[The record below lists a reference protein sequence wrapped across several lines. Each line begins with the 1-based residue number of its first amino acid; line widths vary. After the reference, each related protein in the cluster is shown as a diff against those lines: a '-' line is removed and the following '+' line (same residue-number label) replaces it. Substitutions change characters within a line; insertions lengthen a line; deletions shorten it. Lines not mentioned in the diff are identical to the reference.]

1 MKHSLPIFIFAQR
14 LARSAVIGAT
24 IAYWLFPSAAFSQP
38 SDALAPHFSGK
49 TVTIIVGSGPGG
61 GYDIFGR
68 LVARFGAKY
77 LPGNPRFVVQNLA
90 GAGGLRGFRA
100 AMKAKPDGLTIGQ
113 VRPRF
118 VTRTLFGVD
127 VPDFDLKT
135 LKILGTPSFA
145 PREGLFCTRRTVAT
159 SWEGVLKLGRPVS
172 IGRSAP
178 GGLGT
183 TLGPEFVEAMGGP
196 IKIID
201 GYDGAAESMAAID
214 RGELEGTQH
223 CLEGMVTRLYPQWI
237 ERKFVAPIFWWDSKP
252 SQDYI
257 RRLGASMPPHIA
269 EAVGATAEQKK
280 ALEVAMGFGHMG
292 RLFVVPPRVDEP
304 IYQAWRSA
312 FEAMVR
318 DAEFRKAAEVAG
330 EIVGLGTA
338 EDFWNNIKAF
348 EKLSPDA
355 KELVKKMAG
364 IHLLK

>member
-1 MKHSLPIFIFAQR
+1 MKNGSLHVLFTYRLFVFAALGAALPYLMFR
-14 LARSAVIGAT
+14 PVALA
-24 IAYWLFPSAAFSQP
+24 QP
-38 SDALAPHFSGK
+38 AEALAPHFSGK

-68 LVARFGAKY
+68 LVARFGSKY
-77 LPGNPRFVVQNLA
+77 LPGNPRFVVQNL
-90 GAGGLRGFRA
+90 GGGGGLRGFRA
-100 AMKAKPDGLTIGQ
+100 AMKAKPDGLTVGQ

-118 VTRTLFGVD
+118 VTRTLFGLD

-145 PREGLFCTRRTVAT
+145 PREGLFCTRRSVAT
-159 SWEGVLKLGRPVS
+159 SWEGILKLGRPIS
-172 IGRSAP
+172 IGRSDP

-196 IKIID
+196 IRIID

-223 CLEGMVTRLYPQWI
+223 CLEGMVSRLYPQWV
-237 ERKFVAPIFWWDSKP
+237 EKKFVSPIFWWDSRP

-257 RRLGASMPPHIA
+257 RRLGVSMPPQIT
-269 EAVGATAEQKK
+269 EAVRATEEQKK

-292 RLFVVPPRVDEP
+292 RLFVVPPGVEER

-318 DAEFRKAAEVAG
+318 DPEFKKAAEVAG

-338 EDFWNNIKAF
+338 DNFWNNIKAF